1 MSDDQPRER
10 LRDLQHPPDPQDAAY
25 WLSRTPQ
32 ERLAAV
38 EALRRRIHGDDY
50 AAGGIARVAR
60 IIRLGDLEREQASD
74 PDESRFKP

>member
-10 LRDLQHPPDPQDAAY
+10 LRDLHHPPDPQDAAY

-50 AAGGIARVAR
+50 DAGGIARVMR
-60 IIRLGDLEREQASD
+60 IIRLVDLERQEVSG
-74 PDESRFKP
+74 PDQSRSKP